1 MLFRTF
7 LWLGSALSISFL
19 TVNLSDVVL
28 DGVNRYWSRWEILH
42 LWWVAIIGM
51 TIPSFITIGVYLLLR
66 QKGIRNSDIRLLGLR
81 LSFCAI
87 TALLVAYYAKDVY
100 REDHLFLIVFCI
112 SFVCCWLSITLPPVL
127 VPALQQKG
135 HSGGTSEDYRSFG
148 RSLLWVSLTYL
159 MLMLA
164 TIEYGRPASRNTI
177 LTEYQNI
184 LETLD
189 PVFELDWS
197 VFPGML
203 GHPNIRS
210 RKVHIS
216 FSEGLVLLPFL
227 VMVDDRSLNCPYS
240 ESRYICFTIF
250 GKTWIKPIWDVHVTM
265 TCP

>member
-42 LWWVAIIGM
+42 LWWLAIIGM

-66 QKGIRNSDIRLLGLR
+66 QKGIRNSDVRMLVLR
-81 LSFCAI
+81 LSLCAI
-87 TALLVAYYAKDVY
+87 TALLVAYYAKDIY

-112 SFVCCWLSITLPPVL
+112 SFVCCWLSITLPSVL

-135 HSGGTSEDYRSFG
+135 NSGGTTEDYRSFG
-148 RSLLWVSLTYL
+148 RLLFWVSLGYL

-164 TIEYGRPASRNTI
+164 TIEYGRPAARRAVM
-177 LTEYQNI
+177 TEYQN
-184 LETLD
+184 LMEEVGYEFD
-189 PVFELDWS
+189 VGWS
-197 VFPGML
+197 VYSGML
-203 GHPNIRS
+203 GYPDRRT
-210 RKVHIS
+210 RKQHLS
-216 FSEGLVLLPFL
+216 FSTGLAL
-227 VMVDDRSLNCPYS
+227 VPALVIMDDRFLSCPYG
-240 ESRYICFTIF
+240 RNRFVVFTAF
-250 GKTWIKPIWDVHVTM
+250 GKRWVKPVWGVHVTM